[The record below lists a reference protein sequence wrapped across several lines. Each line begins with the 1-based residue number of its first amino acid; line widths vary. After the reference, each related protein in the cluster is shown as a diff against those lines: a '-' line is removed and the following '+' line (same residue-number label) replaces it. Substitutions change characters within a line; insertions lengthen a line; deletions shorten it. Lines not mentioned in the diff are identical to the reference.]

1 MLIKIKVGPKGQIV
15 IPKVV
20 REFLG
25 IKAGD
30 EIVMEIRGK
39 ELLIKSKVDPEKFVD
54 DFCSTTKRKLTEKVD
69 LKKIVREE
77 VEERL
82 ALH

>member
-1 MLIKIKVGPKGQIV
+1 MFVKVRVGPKGQIV

-30 EIVMEIRGK
+30 EVMMEIRGK
-39 ELLIKSKVDPEKFVD
+39 ELLIKSKVEPEKFVN
-54 DFCSTTKRKLTEKVD
+54 DFCSITERKLTEKVD
-69 LKKIVREE
+69 LKKIIKEE

-82 ALH
+82 ALR

>member
-1 MLIKIKVGPKGQIV
+1 MLIKIKVGPEGQIV

>member
-1 MLIKIKVGPKGQIV
+1 MFIKVRVGPKGQIV

-25 IKAGD
+25 IKVGD

-39 ELLIKSKVDPEKFVD
+39 ELLIKSKVNPEKFVD
-54 DFCSTTKRKLTEKVD
+54 DFCSVAKRKLTEKVD
-69 LKKIVREE
+69 LKKIIGEE
-77 VEERL
+77 VEEKL
-82 ALH
+82 ALC

>member
-1 MLIKIKVGPKGQIV
+1 MFVKVRVGPKGQIV

-30 EIVMEIRGK
+30 EVMMEIRGK
-39 ELLIKSKVDPEKFVD
+39 ELLIKSKVEPEKFVN
-54 DFCSTTKRKLTEKVD
+54 DFCSITERKLTEKVD
-69 LKKIVREE
+69 LKKIIREE

-82 ALH
+82 ALR

>member
-1 MLIKIKVGPKGQIV
+1 MLIKIKVGPEGQIV

-69 LKKIVREE
+69 LKKIIREE